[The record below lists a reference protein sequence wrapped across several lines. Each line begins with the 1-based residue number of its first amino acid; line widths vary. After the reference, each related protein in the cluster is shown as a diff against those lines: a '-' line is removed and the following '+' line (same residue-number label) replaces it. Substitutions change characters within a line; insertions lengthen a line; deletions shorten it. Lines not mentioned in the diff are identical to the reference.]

1 MSFVGKI
8 KEHFNQYRQFRGGT
22 DYLNAIGQIMERYYP
37 AAELGAHRN
46 DWNPAVL
53 VDQNIYRLEY
63 RRLFAR
69 AKRAY
74 DTDPYARSCVRVL
87 QSQIIGKGIS
97 PRSKP
102 VDSTGKEIDGMGDI
116 LNQNFERF
124 SEECFRPN
132 TDGFFDVQ
140 SKYIANCCVSGGLFL
155 NFVPSKPG
163 SLLPFAFQQIDQ
175 SFIEFSHDNFA
186 MPNSPMIFNG
196 VKVNNFSEPER
207 YFFQDLLTWLFFE
220 LDASNV
226 LHCYEK
232 WHVNQYI
239 GIPWLAPV
247 LTTLWD
253 LSQLQED
260 KLIASRIQAM
270 IALWVKETSKFPN
283 AANKNTDGKIEW
295 SPGKIIK
302 SMEKPEVIQSTDSIK
317 ETFGALIELYLRQIS
332 SGMGVSYQEMTADL
346 AGANFASS
354 RVVVMDRR
362 RYYVKKQQ
370 FVIRSFCQ
378 PIWNK
383 YVQWCFLSGLVSGR
397 SIADFKENEWGYCK
411 ATWTPHKWE
420 WVDPLKDIQAF
431 IAEKDAGWLT
441 DESFCEQTGLNRE
454 DLYKTLEFESKE
466 KKKLG
471 IDQAAMIPVK
481 PKTLTG
487 EIEDQGGENNASKE

>member
-1 MSFVGKI
+1 MSFFDKI
-8 KEHFNQYRQFRGGT
+8 KENIHQFNQFRRGT
-22 DYLNAIGQIMERYYP
+22 DYVNAIGQIMERYYP
-37 AAELGAHRN
+37 AAELGAKRN

-102 VDSTGKEIDGMGDI
+102 LDTSGNSLDNLAPI
-116 LNQNFERF
+116 LNKNFERF
-124 SEECFRPN
+124 SDECFRPAN
-132 TDGFFDVQ
+132 DGFYEVQ
-140 SKYIANCCVSGGLFL
+140 SKYIANCCVSGGFFM
-155 NFVPSKPG
+155 NFIPSKPG

-175 SFIEFSHDNFA
+175 SYIEFSHDNFA
-186 MPNSPMIFNG
+186 MPTMPMIFNG
-196 VKVNNFSEPER
+196 VRVNTFGEPEH

-226 LHCYEK
+226 IHGYEK
-232 WHVNQYI
+232 WHVNQYV

-260 KLIASRIQAM
+260 KLIASRIQAA
-270 IALWVKETSKFPN
+270 IALWVKETNKFPN
-283 AANKNTDGKIEW
+283 ASKKNPSGNISW
-295 SPGKIIK
+295 APGKIIK
-302 SMEKPEVIQSTDSIK
+302 SMDKPEVIQSSDSIK

-362 RYYVKKQQ
+362 RYYQKKQQ
-370 FVIRSFCQ
+370 FVIRTYCQ

-383 YVQWCFLSGLVSGR
+383 YVQWCFLSGLIPGK
-397 SIADFKENEWGYCK
+397 SIVDYKENSWGLSK
-411 ATWTPHKWE
+411 AVWTPHKWE
-420 WVDPLKDIQAF
+420 WVDPNKDMQAL
-431 IAEKDAGWLT
+431 IAEKDAGWLS
-441 DESFCEQTGLNRE
+441 DEDYCEQVGKNRE
-454 DLYKTLEFESKE
+454 QLYDTLAEEMKE
-466 KKKLG
+466 KKSRG
-471 IDQAAMIPVK
+471 IYQQAITAVK
-481 PKTLTG
+481 SDSSKS
-487 EIEDQGGENNASKE
+487 EFEDEEENKNAKKE